1 MGLMGDLATSLMQ
14 KPLPGGQGTF
24 GPDFK
29 LPAG

>member
-1 MGLMGDLATSLMQ
+1 MGDLATSLMQ